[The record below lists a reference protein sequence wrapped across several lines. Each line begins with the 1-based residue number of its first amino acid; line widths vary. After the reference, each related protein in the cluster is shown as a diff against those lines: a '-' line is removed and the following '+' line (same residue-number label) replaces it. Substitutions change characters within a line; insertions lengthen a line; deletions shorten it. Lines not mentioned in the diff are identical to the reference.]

1 MKREEGEVGEEG
13 GGGRGEV
20 GEEGGGRA
28 CKAATNQLTDL
39 VSHFLEF
46 VLRATHDDH
55 IQPLPGQL
63 KVKQSSINSL
73 NSNTMM

>member
-1 MKREEGEVGEEG
+1 MCV
-13 GGGRGEV
+13 V
-20 GEEGGGRA
+20 VT

-39 VSHFLEF
+39 VSHCLQF

-63 KVKQSSINSL
+63 KLKQSSINSL